1 MAQQAQE
8 TINVRT
14 PGGKVIPIL
23 KTDLATAIKRGA
35 VPVNAT
41 QEEAK
46 KTEAGPTKTSLWE
59 SANMPLG
66 EKEFRKKGITGGIP
80 QAERQ
85 SIAKMIGNMNISDDS
100 KRKLAYALDIPA
112 ELITSVGEAA
122 RRMTT
127 PVSLGTAA
135 AGGLLEKLRSLAGVP
150 TAVKALAAG
159 TEAAGGAAFGKQGI
173 EAAATGKQKGESALD
188 EIERRL
194 AGLGQ
199 GIMGLAPIAHA
210 TGPTV
215 KEGAKTGSRE
225 LLGIGDKSV
234 ERASKEAQ
242 SKAAEETAKFE
253 KSKAEREA
261 EVAEQKAEK
270 EKRDAQTLK
279 EHKELQE
286 QSKAKAR
293 GEHEAAELK
302 RKSEIGKKA
311 KEFQRELVEKKKA
324 EEHNARIETARKAL
338 DQTVQQKS
346 KAFTDNMNK
355 VIAEG
360 KKHFDQRY
368 GEFDEKILG
377 KSTAFPKGTAE
388 SDLSAFANSV
398 ENAKK
403 NLIEGSPEKIKQFE
417 NVIKLAQEGDEFI
430 DAEGGMKIA
439 PGQKIPTVDL
449 RGFVTELDSAIY
461 GRDLLPDVRNAL
473 KSVAE
478 AGKAEVLSTVK
489 RIGGDTAVKTLKE
502 LNSDYNDYLTDWRDT
517 SSVNPLPK
525 LRNTLLEGV
534 VQKNPAVL
542 ADLDIAKQLQ
552 GSKGQTAL
560 SLLDK
565 YKKFGADPSILAD
578 YRKALDRIRAL
589 DKMKKV
595 PEVGKPDYP
604 ERITKAKID
613 PPKPPEIEPFKARG
627 KDPQR
632 PESKPFN
639 PEEFRKEKIG
649 QKAESLSNL
658 SMWDIAAMSAAIEE
672 FFKGRP
678 ETGVA
683 AGSIPVI
690 KRLLA
695 RGLSNEGVIDWLSK
709 DKEAGAPP
717 KPTAPA
723 YKPSEK
729 AETMSGERKDLGK
742 EFESGQRTHEIDR
755 LKKILRNDRATNEDI
770 KYARQRL
777 SELGVTP

>member
-1 MAQQAQE
+1 MPQQAQE
-8 TINVRT
+8 TVNVRT

-23 KTDLATAIKRGA
+23 KSDLATAIKRGA
-35 VPVNAT
+35 IPINVPRET
-41 QEEAK
+41 QKAEEEGTFAK
-46 KTEAGPTKTSLWE
+46 VGRGTLMGAAHGL
-59 SANMPLG
+59 
-66 EKEFRKKGITGGIP
+66 GIP
-80 QAERQ
+80 ETQ
-85 SIAKMIGNMNISDDS
+85 D
-100 KRKLAYALDIPA
+100 P
-112 ELITSVGEAA
+112 VGD
-122 RRMTT
+122 
-127 PVSLGTAA
+127 LY
-135 AGGLLEKLRSLAGVP
+135 K
-150 TAVKALAAG
+150 
-159 TEAAGGAAFGKQGI
+159 
-173 EAAATGKQKGESALD
+173 
-188 EIERRL
+188 
-194 AGLGQ
+194 
-199 GIMGLAPIAHA
+199 
-210 TGPTV
+210 
-215 KEGAKTGSRE
+215 GAKTQGKEALKNPDLAPANATIGMAKQFLDSMKEIRESGRGGNSEVMRWFAGGKAPARVPKDSGVDVEQFAHGLSSIATQLAMLRGGKEAVETPISEGIVAKGAKGGSRE
-225 LLGIGDKSV
+225 LLGIGEKSV
-234 ERASKEAQ
+234 GRAR
-242 SKAAEETAKFE
+242 KAAEGETAEKVGKFE
-253 KSKAEREA
+253 KAKAEREA

-270 EKRDAQTLK
+270 EKRDAQTLS
-279 EHKELQE
+279 EHKGLQE
-286 QSKAKAR
+286 QEKARAR

-311 KEFQRELVEKKKA
+311 KQFQRDLVEKNKIEA
-324 EEHNARIETARKAL
+324 SNAKIETARKSL

-377 KSTAFPKGTAE
+377 KSEAFPKGTAE
-388 SDLSAFANSV
+388 SDLSAFANAV

-478 AGKAEVLSTVK
+478 AGKTEVLSTVK
-489 RIGGDTAVKTLKE
+489 RIGGETAVKTLKE
-502 LNSDYNDYLTDWRDT
+502 LNADYSDYLTDWRDT

-542 ADLDIAKQLQ
+542 ADLDVAKMLQ

-560 SLLDK
+560 TLLDK

-578 YRKALDRIRAL
+578 YRKALDQIKAL

-595 PEVGKPDYP
+595 PEVEKPEYP
-604 ERITKAKID
+604 ERITKAKIN

-627 KDPQR
+627 KDPER
-632 PESKPFN
+632 PETKPFD
-639 PEEFRKEKIG
+639 PESFRKEKIG

-658 SMWDIAAMSAAIEE
+658 SMWDIAALSAAIEE
-672 FFKGRP
+672 VFRGKPG
-678 ETGVA
+678 TAAA

-695 RGLSNEGVIDWLSK
+695 RGLSSEGVQDWLAK
-709 DKEAGAPP
+709 DKEGGAPP
-717 KPTAPA
+717 PPAPERRS
-723 YKPSEK
+723 PSNTGEGPGGMDRRAAIIK
-729 AETMSGERKDLGK
+729 KEVLKESIANAER
-742 EFESGQRTHEIDR
+742 QRAAKGDPDGI
-755 LKKILRNDRATNEDI
+755 I
-770 KYARQRL
+770 ARQIADFREML
-777 SELGVTP
+777 AEL